1 MQPET
6 SSSYLGSAP
15 KKTQKHLSAT
25 YTPGGGGEVRSRRTV
40 EYCAVGGEEA
50 VLERLL
56 VVARLERILLCDDV
70 VDVLA
75 CEEGNLVATMTIED
89 AEEGEPLGVVL
100 GGIGVGGEE
109 I

>member
-15 KKTQKHLSAT
+15 RKHKSICQPRALLVEA
-25 YTPGGGGEVRSRRTV
+25 EKVRSRRTV

-56 VVARLERILLCDDV
+56 IVACLERILLCDDV

-75 CEEGNLVATMTIED
+75 CKEGDLVAAVTVED